1 MARAR
6 RGFWSR
12 EDVQAILVR
21 YVRQEVTVDE
31 AAAGIQA
38 LGKKDGVMKSMDELR
53 EDVKYYAPE
62 VRRKL
67 GQSPPAKTQG
77 VTVRLSRA
85 AMESFKDLA
94 RRTSRSLGS
103 MIGEMAEEALRTRQH
118 PGIVFAGPVGDR
130 RARLEGGPDVWEV
143 VAVHRGGGEDKA
155 RTLRVL
161 SHLMPGQLDVALQY
175 RRAHSEEIDRLI
187 AENERPIEEW
197 QRLYPHLAPGPP
209 TTV

>member
-12 EDVQAILVR
+12 EDVQAILARHVR
-21 YVRQEVTVDE
+21 GEVTLDE
-31 AAAGIQA
+31 AAGGIQA
-38 LGKKDGVMKSMDELR
+38 LGEKDGVTKSIDELR
-53 EDVKYYAPE
+53 EDVKYYAPG
-62 VRRKL
+62 VHRKL
-67 GQSPPAKTQG
+67 GLLPPAKTQG

-103 MIGEMAEEALRTRQH
+103 VVGEAAEEALRMRQH

-143 VAVHRGGGEDKA
+143 VAVHLEGGEDKA

-161 SHLMPGQLDVALQY
+161 THLIPGQLDVALQY
-175 RRAHSEEIDRLI
+175 SHAHSEEIDRLI
-187 AENERPIEEW
+187 AENERPIDEW

>member
-6 RGFWSR
+6 RGFWTGG
-12 EDVQAILVR
+12 DVQVVLAK
-21 YVRQEVTVDE
+21 YVRQEATLDE
-31 AAAGIQA
+31 AAAAIQA
-38 LGKKDGVMKSMDELR
+38 LGRKDGVTKSLDELR
-53 EDVKYYAPE
+53 EDVRYYAPG

-67 GQSPPAKTQG
+67 GQVPPAKTQG

-85 AMESFKDLA
+85 AMESFRDLA
-94 RRTSRSLGS
+94 RRTCRSLGS
-103 MIGEMAEEALRTRQH
+103 VVGEMAEEALRMRQH

-143 VAVHRGGGEDKA
+143 VAVHRGGGEDKS

-161 SHLMPGQLDVALQY
+161 TQLVPGQLDVALQY
-175 RRAHSEEIDRLI
+175 SRAHSEEIDRLI

-197 QRLYPHLAPGPP
+197 QRLYPHLIPASRAP
-209 TTV
+209 V